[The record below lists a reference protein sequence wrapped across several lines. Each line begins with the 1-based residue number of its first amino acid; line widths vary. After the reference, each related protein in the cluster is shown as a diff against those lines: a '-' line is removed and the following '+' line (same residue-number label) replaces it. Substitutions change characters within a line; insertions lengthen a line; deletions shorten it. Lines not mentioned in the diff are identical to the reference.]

1 MTALTPGTRGGST
14 TLISRSWRSARPT
27 LPVPAGLLL
36 AIGVV
41 ESGRTNAAGVRAPWP
56 FAIQSGGVGRFL
68 ANAEDAVAAV
78 QALQVAGV
86 QSIDVGCFQINLLH
100 HPNDFPDLASG
111 FDPLANALA
120 AARFLMSLRDELGAW
135 EPAVAAYHSRTEA
148 LGTPYRDLVLA
159 AWHGA
164 PAPAAASH
172 AVAGIRIW
180 GPAGE
185 INVTSSPALTLV
197 SMTVPARARG
207 SACRALSPHRRAE
220 KWRIASG
227 MAGFLRSFGATGAGV

>member
-1 MTALTPGTRGGST
+1 MGS
-14 TLISRSWRSARPT
+14 RPT
-27 LPVPAGLLL
+27 RIGLAVVLALLTAFTSRAGAVSCAQAAAVAEARAGIPAGLLL

-120 AARFLMSLRDELGAW
+120 AARFLVSLRDELGAW
-135 EPAVAAYHSRTEA
+135 EPAVAAYHSRTET

-185 INVTSSPALTLV
+185 INVTSFPALTLV
-197 SMTVPARARG
+197 SMTVPAPRTWVRMPRIVTASAR
-207 SACRALSPHRRAE
+207 
-220 KWRIASG
+220 
-227 MAGFLRSFGATGAGV
+227 

>member
-1 MTALTPGTRGGST
+1 MTRVMGSQPTRIGLALVLALLTAFT
-14 TLISRSWRSARPT
+14 SRAGAVSCAQAAAVAEARAGI
-27 LPVPAGLLL
+27 PAGLLL

-56 FAIQSGGVGRFL
+56 FAIQSDGVGRFL

-100 HPNDFPDLASG
+100 HPNDFLDLASG
-111 FDPLANALA
+111 FDPLANAFA
-120 AARFLMSLRDELGAW
+120 AARFLASLRNELGAW

-159 AWHGA
+159 AWHGTPALA
-164 PAPAAASH
+164 PATASH

-185 INVTSSPALTLV
+185 INITPSPAFTLV
-197 SMTVPARARG
+197 SMTVPVPRTWVRMPRIVTASAR
-207 SACRALSPHRRAE
+207 
-220 KWRIASG
+220 
-227 MAGFLRSFGATGAGV
+227 

>member
-1 MTALTPGTRGGST
+1 VTRVMGS
-14 TLISRSWRSARPT
+14 RPT
-27 LPVPAGLLL
+27 RIGLAVVLALLTAFTSRAGAVSCAQAAAVAEARAGIPAGLLL

-120 AARFLMSLRDELGAW
+120 AARFLVSLRDELGAW
-135 EPAVAAYHSRTEA
+135 EPAVAAYHSRTET

-185 INVTSSPALTLV
+185 INVTSFPALTLV
-197 SMTVPARARG
+197 SMTVPAPRTWVRMPRIVTASAR
-207 SACRALSPHRRAE
+207 
-220 KWRIASG
+220 
-227 MAGFLRSFGATGAGV
+227 

>member
-1 MTALTPGTRGGST
+1 MTRAIAS
-14 TLISRSWRSARPT
+14 RPT
-27 LPVPAGLLL
+27 RTGLAVVLALLTAFTSRADAVSCAQAAAVAEAGAGIPAGLLL

-68 ANAEDAVAAV
+68 ASVDDAVAAV

-86 QSIDVGCFQINLLH
+86 QSIDVGCFQINLFH
-100 HPNDFPDLASG
+100 HPNDFSSLASG
-111 FDPLANALA
+111 FDPLANAVA
-120 AARFLMSLRDELGAW
+120 AARFLASLHDELGAW

-164 PAPAAASH
+164 LAPATVSH

-185 INVTSSPALTLV
+185 INVMPSPALTLV
-197 SMTVPARARG
+197 SMTIPAPRTWVRMPRIVTA
-207 SACRALSPHRRAE
+207 SAH
-220 KWRIASG
+220 
-227 MAGFLRSFGATGAGV
+227 